1 MAHYMLNLRPIH
13 YFQLAPNMRVARIE
27 LCIYVI
33 SKSVYDRPDDRKKS
47 REANGTTGFPGP
59 RAKYYIPLVVGQR
72 SMGLQEYSSRSK
84 VVHLVV
90 RSYCLYGS
98 TVVRK
103 HGSSVR
109 GGGN

>member
-1 MAHYMLNLRPIH
+1 MSYQSRYTIG
-13 YFQLAPNMRVARIE
+13 QDDSK
-27 LCIYVI
+27 I
-33 SKSVYDRPDDRKKS
+33 SKEVNHP
-47 REANGTTGFPGP
+47 TGFPGP

-84 VVHLVV
+84 VVHLVL

-103 HGSSVR
+103 HGSSVMANPIWY
-109 GGGN
+109 GKYGIMAHYMLN